1 MQTAAAQQNKEHLE
15 AAMYTRSDPRT
26 SGPTHPVA
34 HRGTNMR
41 LFVLVQGSTE
51 YGIGST
57 RLDGRWESDEEQPP
71 RPLTVAGNQAT
82 FESGDVSPLIS
93 DSFLSMSRFLVAD
106 GKVKLGGWV
115 AAEDMQQLCFK
126 MKGKHNIT
134 WTKQPVFKNVSSS
147 PDVSA
152 QNEDVPLA
160 VGICQQVK
168 TLQNEA
174 YEIKAAPTDTVAEL
188 KRIIVEQE
196 SYEREGMELILKGRV
211 LQDHDKLEGL
221 GVNDGDFMM
230 MVGKRA
236 SPEVSPVR
244 VMQFMNSKLERP
256 KVLHI
261 YDSGGQDCFMSLHDV
276 MTAPGGTCYVL
287 VFSLVELHNPLT
299 QMEAVAKLEAQLA
312 TIAVHAANAPILLVG
327 TRKDAVTAQQGQA
340 ALVTLSTL
348 LHSHLSQRSPSYKW
362 TYPDGELCFFAV
374 ENSRGFAGD
383 ESIQRLAVAIDKAT
397 DSLPTMQKEVPAG
410 WLKVYDELRR
420 RLTVSEPEQWLR
432 LDEVQSIAAQCGL
445 PHRGLELKYE
455 VHAMLLLFHSLCAVL
470 WFDEPGLRQLVILD
484 PQWLIDGVTCV
495 VRNFTLHPMPAI
507 DKACERH
514 HETEWA
520 ALRLD
525 ARLSL
530 KLLPLLWAD
539 NRFAEHT
546 DLLLQLMVRFGLA
559 VPIRGKNELIIPPL
573 LIFSASKPLPIM
585 MPSGALQIHLHFAY
599 HEPAPAT
606 GDGSDGVNQNVELPP
621 EPLWKEED
629 MKRGFLPAGAF
640 HQLCVAA
647 VGWCFHTVMGFEP
660 SLSKSHAFVR
670 FGHHRLLI
678 SRAQGQPRVVVELL
692 LGGTE
697 GKGALEVL
705 DRLRLLLPYALRHF
719 PNLRCSLLLPLRD
732 GYYVHHE
739 ALELLAAGT
748 KQCVLGKSELNHVE
762 VSALLRPWLPT
773 RSVLEVL
780 HVFLSYRWGEHD
792 SSMADVL
799 YDTLSTL
806 EMHDGMPLRV
816 FQDKRRLRDG
826 ERFDLQF
833 MQAML
838 KSMVVAPLLSWD
850 ALKRMTALTVDSA
863 CDNVL
868 LEWSLAVELH
878 ERFGTKVLPLLIG
891 SQTTGEHG
899 ASKMENFFA
908 YKPPKLRADGWGDEV
923 DDKGL
928 PVPDERGVIERVA
941 DVKVAAVHSRLDE
954 FFASQKMSP
963 CTKKFTAR
971 EVVKQLMLFLGI
983 PVWEIKASHGGSGA
997 LAQYQRWGRMETLA
1011 TKIKD
1016 VVMERI
1022 EQTKQEEQDGDNVGA
1037 PAINAHASAGS
1048 SRKSSRIKKDFRTS
1062 AVSASTA
1069 VLIEGSLLKRSTGAL
1084 KRWQKRYFVVGG
1096 HYLKYADDEDSA
1108 HTKPKATVDL
1118 NALQQCTIK
1127 RGTFIMLRFNDDAVL
1142 EIQAATTQEAAG
1154 WREVLVVFEQATERK
1169 VGMLHSLDHYA
1180 PRKGTLVFERKGSFE
1195 RKVPPASPPSQA
1207 AAAAAAATP
1216 PDATSTA
1223 NATAAI
1229 PEPMKHPPA
1238 MRLPDRVSN
1247 LEGEAFGELRSGTTK
1262 ARVEALETDV
1272 FGEVQSGSMVGRV
1285 EALEVEYGLR

>member
-1 MQTAAAQQNKEHLE
+1 
-15 AAMYTRSDPRT
+15 
-26 SGPTHPVA
+26 
-34 HRGTNMR
+34 MR
-41 LFVLVQGSTE
+41 LRVQTLRNG
-51 YGIGST
+51 
-57 RLDGRWESDEEQPP
+57 
-71 RPLTVAGNQAT
+71 T
-82 FESGDVSPLIS
+82 F
-93 DSFLSMSRFLVAD
+93 
-106 GKVKLGGWV
+106 
-115 AAEDMQQLCFK
+115 
-126 MKGKHNIT
+126 
-134 WTKQPVFKNVSSS
+134 
-147 PDVSA
+147 
-152 QNEDVPLA
+152 
-160 VGICQQVK
+160 
-168 TLQNEA
+168 
-174 YEIKAAPTDTVAEL
+174 EIKAAPADTVAEL

-196 SYEREGMELILKGRV
+196 FYEREGMMLIFNGKV
-211 LQDHDKLEGL
+211 LQDHDNLEGL
-221 GVNDGDFMM
+221 GVNDGRFSSTIHI
-230 MVGKRA
+230 VGKRA
-236 SPEVSPVR
+236 SSEFSPAR
-244 VMQFMNSKLERP
+244 VMQFMNSKLNRP

-261 YDSGGQDCFMSLHDV
+261 YDSGGQDCFMSVHDV

-287 VFSLVELHNPLT
+287 VFSLVELHNTLT

-312 TIAVHAANAPILLVG
+312 TLAVHAANAPILLVG

-340 ALVTLSTL
+340 ALATLSTL

-420 RLTVSEPEQWLR
+420 RLGSTGLDGRWKSDECQPPKPLTIAGDQATFDNGNVSSLIVADGKVKLGRWVAAEDMQQLCFKMKGKDNITWTKSSPEQWVQ

-455 VHAMLLLFHSLCAVL
+455 VRAMLLLFHSLCSVL

-546 DLLLQLMVRFGLA
+546 DLLLRLMVRFGLA

-573 LIFSASKPLPIM
+573 LIFSASKPLPVM
-585 MPSGALQIHLHFAY
+585 MPSGAGALQIHLHFAY

-606 GDGSDGVNQNVELPP
+606 GSGSDGVNQNAELPP

-629 MKRGFLPAGAF
+629 MNRGFLPAGAF

-647 VGWCFHTVMGFEP
+647 VGWCFHTVVGFEP

-678 SRAQGQPRVVVELL
+678 SRTQGQPRVVVELL

-705 DRLRLLLPYALRHF
+705 DRLRLLLPCALRHY

-748 KQCVLGKSELNHVE
+748 KQCVLGQSKLNHVE

-891 SQTTGEHG
+891 SQTTDEHG
-899 ASKMENFFA
+899 ASKMENFFV
-908 YKPPKLRADGWGDEV
+908 YKPPKLQADGWGDEV
-923 DDKGL
+923 DGKGL
-928 PVPDERGVIERVA
+928 PVSDERGIIERVA

-963 CTKKFTAR
+963 CTQKRTAR
-971 EVVKQLMLFLGI
+971 EVVKQLTLFLGI
-983 PVWEIKASHGGSGA
+983 QVWEIKASHGGSGA
-997 LAQYQRWGRMETLA
+997 LAQYQRWGRIETLA

-1016 VVMERI
+1016 VVRERI
-1022 EQTKQEEQDGDNVGA
+1022 EQTKQEEQDGDNMGA
-1037 PAINAHASAGS
+1037 PATSANASADS
-1048 SRKSSRIKKDFRTS
+1048 SRKPSRIKRDFRAS

-1118 NALQQCTIK
+1118 NALQQCMIK
-1127 RGTFIMLRFNDDAVL
+1127 RGTFITLRFNDDAVL
-1142 EIQAATTQEAAG
+1142 EIQAATAQEAAG
-1154 WREVLVVFEQATERK
+1154 WREVLVAFEQATERK
-1169 VGMLHSLDHYA
+1169 VGMLQSLHHYA

-1195 RKVPPASPPSQA
+1195 RKIPPASPASQA
-1207 AAAAAAATP
+1207 AAAAAAAATP
-1216 PDATSTA
+1216 SDATSTA

-1229 PEPMKHPPA
+1229 SEPIKHPPA
-1238 MRLPDRVSN
+1238 MRMPDRISN
-1247 LEGEAFGELRSGTTK
+1247 LEGEAFGELRPGTTK
-1262 ARVEALETDV
+1262 ARVEALEADV
-1272 FGEVQSGSMVGRV
+1272 FGEVQSGPMVGRV